1 MALATAAIGVLHT
14 PFARPW
20 LMRLGGCPL
29 AGAKMTPV
37 EMENARH
44 IALAHERGTG
54 TAPARPAVGFTL
66 DATTLADVHAW
77 AARSHADCE
86 DPHPGLVRCVN
97 VTPAAVGLDPAEG
110 RIDELALGFDTR
122 GRLVNE
128 TTFRAHLGVRR
139 RRRTRPRASSTPW
152 PPGSG
157 RPTTTRATS
166 ARPTSS
172 QPTADSISAVS
183 YRYSDYV
190 ADVSAMNL
198 GFGPPR
204 SRALHVREGLRTA
217 GQRGRRP
224 AKRTTPGR
232 RGRGP
237 AKLSDALALHIP
249 AQARRRDGRTPGPRQ
264 NVHRPQDRAV
274 PLLAGVPHPDV
285 QRRVVPAGSPRQP
298 PAPLVLRPAQRGGP
312 GGASRGRARR
322 ARRHAPLPRHRRRR
336 RHLRRDEQHA
346 RAALAASGI
355 GA

>member
-1 MALATAAIGVLHT
+1 MPDSNRSPERLLAPMQAISKRRLFVAAGAMALATAAIGVLHT

-54 TAPARPAVGFTL
+54 SAPARPAVGFTL
-66 DATTLADVHAW
+66 DATTLAEVHAW

-110 RIDELALGFDTR
+110 RIDELALGFDTK

-128 TTFRAHLGVRR
+128 TTFRSHLSPSAASHTARSIVDSLATKLGPADHHAGDFGAAHL
-139 RRRTRPRASSTPW
+139 
-152 PPGSG
+152 
-157 RPTTTRATS
+157 
-166 ARPTSS
+166 S

-198 GFGPPR
+198 GFSGP
-204 SRALHVREGLRTA
+204 LVREHYMS
-217 GQRGRRP
+217 
-224 AKRTTPGR
+224 AK
-232 RGRGP
+232 
-237 AKLSDALALHIP
+237 D
-249 AQARRRDGRTPGPRQ
+249 
-264 NVHRPQDRAV
+264 
-274 PLLAGVPHPDV
+274 
-285 QRRVVPAGSPRQP
+285 
-298 PAPLVLRPAQRGGP
+298 
-312 GGASRGRARR
+312 
-322 ARRHAPLPRHRRRR
+322 
-336 RHLRRDEQHA
+336 
-346 RAALAASGI
+346 
-355 GA
+355 